1 MRILNTF
8 FICFGF
14 IIGVYVNVEGQDQ
27 KSADEMSTNERL
39 RKQISELMANRVT
52 SANIMS
58 DELAIAGLEGGLIA
72 AENRMFPADELYN
85 SNWDTVHVN
94 PFMNTKMDFPDSYSI
109 DCVSFVMPID
119 RETIR
124 ITSKYGPRRR
134 RMHRGIDLG
143 LQVGDTV
150 RAAFDGKVRIKS
162 YERRGYGY
170 YLVLRHPNG
179 LETVYGHL
187 SKFLVQGNQ
196 IVRAGEAIALGG
208 STGRSSGAHLH
219 FETRF
224 LGKDINPAEIID
236 FENKTPYK
244 DEYVFHNI
252 KINGRKSNI
261 YSTSADALAVHR
273 VKSGETLSHI
283 ARKYGTSVAELCRLN
298 GITQTSKLSIGQ
310 SLQFRTKQVMVEASP
325 GAIQVSPSTQNTH
338 SAAQSGQSSTQN
350 GQPAGQKV
358 QAVKTETLQRPAANV
373 KPSAEERK
381 TEVRDQTPSTGET
394 SGESAYHIIQS
405 GDTLYLL
412 SKKYDVS
419 IEKLCEL
426 NNITRNT
433 IMKIGQ
439 KIRCS

>member
-1 MRILNTF
+1 MKIQNIL
-8 FICFGF
+8 FICCSF
-14 IIGVYVNVEGQDQ
+14 IIGVNVNVAGQE
-27 KSADEMSTNERL
+27 KSADETSTNERL
-39 RKQISELMANRVT
+39 NKQASELMANRI
-52 SANIMS
+52 SATKIMS
-58 DELAIAGLEGGLIA
+58 DKLAIAKLEKFNELIA
-72 AENRMFPADELYN
+72 AENLMFPADELYN
-85 SNWDTVHVN
+85 SNWDTIHVN
-94 PFMNTKMDFPDSYSI
+94 PFLNTKMDFPDSYGI
-109 DCVSFVMPID
+109 DCASFVMPID
-119 RETIR
+119 NENIR

-143 LQVGDTV
+143 LQIGDTI

-162 YERRGYGY
+162 YERKGYGY

-187 SKFLVQGNQ
+187 SKFLASENQ
-196 IVRAGEAIALGG
+196 VVRAGKAIALGG
-208 STGRSSGAHLH
+208 STGRSNGAHLH

-252 KINGRKSNI
+252 KINGKKSNI

-283 ARKYGTSVAELCRLN
+283 ARKYGTTIAELCRLN
-298 GITQTSKLSIGQ
+298 GISQTSTLSIGQ
-310 SLQFRTKQVMVEASP
+310 AIQFRAKQVTVEASSN
-325 GAIQVSPSTQNTH
+325 AIKNIPPATQTAKQDT
-338 SAAQSGQSSTQN
+338 SQT
-350 GQPAGQKV
+350 
-358 QAVKTETLQRPAANV
+358 PAANV
-373 KPSAEERK
+373 
-381 TEVRDQTPSTGET
+381 TPSTNKKIEVPIPPSSSDDGVV
-394 SGESAYHIIQS
+394 YHTIQS

-412 SKKYDVS
+412 SKKYGVS

-426 NNITRNT
+426 NNVTQNT

>member
-8 FICFGF
+8 FICFSF
-14 IIGVYVNVEGQDQ
+14 IIGVSVNVEGQEQ
-27 KSADEMSTNERL
+27 KAADETSTNARL
-39 RKQISELMANRVT
+39 QKQISELMANRVT

-58 DELAIAGLEGGLIA
+58 DELAIAGLRESGKLLA
-72 AENRMFPADELYN
+72 TENLMFPADELYN

-94 PFMNTKMDFPDSYSI
+94 PFMNTDMDFPDSYNI
-109 DCVSFVMPID
+109 NCVSFVMPID

-187 SKFLVQGNQ
+187 SKFLVQGNKV
-196 IVRAGEAIALGG
+196 VRAGEAIALGG

-236 FENKTPYK
+236 FENKMPYK
-244 DEYVFHNI
+244 DEYVFHNV

-261 YSTSADALAVHR
+261 YSTSEDVLAVHR
-273 VKSGETLSHI
+273 VKKGETLSHI
-283 ARKYGTSVAELCRLN
+283 ARKYGISVAELCRLN

-310 SLQFRTKQVMVEASP
+310 SIQFRTKQVTVEVSPDAVQASP
-325 GAIQVSPSTQNTH
+325 SV
-338 SAAQSGQSSTQN
+338 QSS
-350 GQPAGQKV
+350 QPATQSSRPA
-358 QAVKTETLQRPAANV
+358 AVKPQTPAANV
-373 KPSAEERK
+373 KPSAN
-381 TEVRDQTPSTGET
+381 EVYVRTSSTDGV
-394 SGESAYHIIQS
+394 SGEAVYHVIKS

-412 SKKYDVS
+412 SEKYGVS